1 MDRTPLLK
9 VQYLAY
15 RAHLVHMP
23 RRMEQ
28 LIVLRMVMVGINPIR
43 VLQIVFKFR
52 KDFIV
57 QDQQRKWNAQRVK
70 EETVATQ
77 LVKNATK
84 EDFKTWRVI
93 PRV

>member
-28 LIVLRMVMVGINPIR
+28 LIVLRVVMVGINPIR

-57 QDQQRKWNAQRVK
+57 QDQQPKSNVQQVK
-70 EETVATQ
+70 EEAVVVK

-84 EDFKTWRVI
+84 EDFKIWLETPHV
-93 PRV
+93 